1 MEFMPE
7 YSPLDPP
14 ADAKN
19 PQLLITDADRITSL
33 LIGHENS
40 PFHKKI
46 FFPADFGYFVARA
59 RAIANA
65 LLSTRV
71 AVGVRL

>member
-7 YSPLDPP
+7 YAPLDLP

-19 PQLLITDADRITSL
+19 PQLLITDAGRITSL

-46 FFPADFGYFVARA
+46 FFR
-59 RAIANA
+59 
-65 LLSTRV
+65 
-71 AVGVRL
+71 

>member
-7 YSPLDPP
+7 YAPLDLP

-19 PQLLITDADRITSL
+19 PPLLITDAGRITSL

-46 FFPADFGYFVARA
+46 FFRLTS
-59 RAIANA
+59 AI
-65 LLSTRV
+65 SRRGREPSQTHS
-71 AVGVRL
+71 